1 MLCGR
6 HFRRDDFIL
15 GQYPSVGLHRK
26 VLKKDAVP
34 SLFFGKKNK
43 DEKENHPI
51 FDDNDILHDS
61 SSPLFSNSHSNPV
74 FTNHNNVDV
83 DSFNCENLSS
93 PKTRKLKQIVKM
105 KNKKIKR
112 LQKKVLRQ
120 ARTIKGL
127 MATLDQKS
135 LISKELAEILGNN
148 FGHIDMALFKN
159 ECRNKNLETGSRYSK
174 DIKEFAISLHLY
186 SPRAYKFVRKT
197 LHLPHP
203 ATLRSWA
210 GNVVCEPGF
219 LSNVISSVSAKLPL
233 SGETECAL
241 ILDEMSIRKDTQ
253 WDKRQSKFVGNV
265 DYGKI
270 KGEDSEN
277 IATNV
282 LVVMA
287 VGLKSPWQRPIA
299 YFLTNKTNS
308 EIQAQIIKKAII
320 LLYEENV
327 VVKSVTFDGPTKNI
341 ATARKLGCNIDDLQG
356 SFPHPCRPDLNV
368 YIILDICHM
377 LKLARNALG
386 DMNVFVTPKE
396 EKISWEFIKALY
408 DIQQQDI
415 LHIGN
420 KLKTKHIQWQKHKMK
435 VSIAAQTLS
444 ESVAAAITFLREN
457 GNPNFKDSKAT
468 SDFILLMNNLFD
480 ILNSKSKFGMQF
492 KAPVTTKNYEKIS
505 SYLTNGVQLLTSL
518 TDLNGLK
525 IVIGPRKTFIQGF
538 AISIKSILAIT
549 KDLLQ
554 RSNSPYEFVLTYKF
568 SQDPLEM
575 FFSKIRGRLGWNNNP
590 NALQFK
596 YALRSLLLA
605 NKIDSPSTANCTPVE
620 NENDA
625 VPDATVSDEQDKQ
638 VSNMLIAS
646 TTWRPD
652 VLFNI
657 SGYISNKLSK
667 KLRCTEC
674 AVALFQPTET
684 TNQVPQ
690 ASSLLT

>member
-1 MLCGR
+1 
-6 HFRRDDFIL
+6 
-15 GQYPSVGLHRK
+15 
-26 VLKKDAVP
+26 
-34 SLFFGKKNK
+34 
-43 DEKENHPI
+43 
-51 FDDNDILHDS
+51 
-61 SSPLFSNSHSNPV
+61 
-74 FTNHNNVDV
+74 
-83 DSFNCENLSS
+83 
-93 PKTRKLKQIVKM
+93 
-105 KNKKIKR
+105 
-112 LQKKVLRQ
+112 
-120 ARTIKGL
+120 
-127 MATLDQKS
+127 
-135 LISKELAEILGNN
+135 
-148 FGHIDMALFKN
+148 MALFKN

-174 DIKEFAISLHLY
+174 DIKEFAISLHFY

-219 LSNVISSVSAKLPL
+219 LSNVISSVSAKLQL

-253 WDKRQSKFVGNV
+253 WDKKQSKFVGNV

-356 SFPHPCRPDLNV
+356 SFPHPCRPDLYV

-386 DMNVFVTPKE
+386 DMKVFVTPKE

-505 SYLTNGVQLLTSL
+505 SYLTNGVKLLTSL

-525 IVIGPRKTFIQGF
+525 IVNGPRKTFIQGF

-638 VSNMLIAS
+638 VSNMLPLLGDPMS
-646 TTWRPD
+646 S
-652 VLFNI
+652 FI
-657 SGYISNKLSK
+657 SLVTSRTSC
-667 KLRCTEC
+667 LR
-674 AVALFQPTET
+674 
-684 TNQVPQ
+684 
-690 ASSLLT
+690 S